1 MSLHLQSSGQPHP
14 LPPSPSP
21 GEVAAALLLPGA
33 ERAQVA
39 VDGHRL
45 VVHRAGPAGSAPQE
59 HVPVLLLHGVPQ
71 TAVAFRHLLPE
82 LARDRR
88 VLAPDLPGLGESEAR
103 GPYDVDALVDVLAA
117 LVLHEV
123 DGPVDVVGHDWGGT
137 MALALAAARP
147 EMVRRLVLVNAPY
160 RQLDAVRSVHVM
172 LSALPVVPEAFLALT
187 GRRGL
192 RWLLRLGWRSGEPA
206 PGTSE
211 GAALDAYVDAYA
223 PAERRAV
230 MLAYARATV
239 RPRLRGT
246 FSAALA
252 KPKVD
257 HPGKHYA
264 SAGSAVSV
272 ERALV
277 VWGAADPVL
286 PVRVGEA
293 VVRELGPGVDMVTLP
308 GIGHSPLEEA
318 PEVAVPVVAEFLR
331 QRSGRSGGA
340 RDTPASPTGE
350 ETDGEEDD
358 GQE

>member
-1 MSLHLQSSGQPHP
+1 MTEQPHP

-21 GEVAAALLLPGA
+21 GEVAAALLLPEA
-33 ERAQVA
+33 DRDQVA

-45 VVHRAGPAGSAPQE
+45 VVHRAGPTGPGSQE
-59 HVPVLLLHGVPQ
+59 HLPVLLLHGVPQ

-103 GPYDVDALVDVLAA
+103 GPYDVESLVDTLAA

-137 MALALAAARP
+137 LALALAAARP

-160 RQLDAVRSVHVM
+160 RQLDLVRSVHVM
-172 LSALPVVPEAFLALT
+172 LSALPVVPEALLALT

-192 RWLLRLGWRSGEPA
+192 RWLLRLGWRSGRPA

-223 PAERRAV
+223 PAERRAA

-239 RPRLRGT
+239 RPRLRRT
-246 FSAALA
+246 LSAALA

-318 PEVAVPVVAEFLR
+318 PDVAVPVVAEFLR
-331 QRSGRSGGA
+331 QGSGGSTA
-340 RDTPASPTGE
+340 RAENGAGSAGSGDA
-350 ETDGEEDD
+350 DD
-358 GQE
+358 ES